1 MSTTP
6 PPSKTYGIQC
16 SLLLLDLVKQL
27 TGEGGTGPSV
37 LGHARAA
44 RSLEAEDAV
53 LAGHVAG
60 HGDTA
65 LPAIGRRGAA
75 ARGGDGAAAH
85 VLDGR
90 LRGLGVGIGRLR
102 GPSVALHLVRRRAVS
117 AVEARVAAKELVVR
131 LVRFVARA
139 ARQGVRHGE

>member
-1 MSTTP
+1 ME
-6 PPSKTYGIQC
+6 
-16 SLLLLDLVKQL
+16 QL
-27 TGEGGTGPSV
+27 AGEGGAGPSV

-60 HGDTA
+60 DGDTA
-65 LPAIGRRGAA
+65 LSAVGRRGAA

-90 LRGLGVGIGRLR
+90 LRGLGVGVGRLR
-102 GPSVALHLVRRRAVS
+102 GPSVAIHLVRRRAVS
-117 AVEARVAAKELVVR
+117 PVEARVPAQELVVR
-131 LVRFVARA
+131 LVRLVARA
-139 ARQGVRHGE
+139 SRQGVRHGEGARHYGVLS